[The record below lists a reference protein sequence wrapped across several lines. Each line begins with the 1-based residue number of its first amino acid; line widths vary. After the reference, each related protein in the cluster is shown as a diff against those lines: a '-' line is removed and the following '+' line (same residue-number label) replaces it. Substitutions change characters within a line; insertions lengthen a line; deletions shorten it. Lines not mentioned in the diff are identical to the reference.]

1 MFPAWR
7 LQLRQAR
14 AAMADG
20 RWSEAAE
27 LLQDA
32 PLREFL
38 PAKLLSKELAGR
50 LLDRAEQRLRD
61 GQSAAGWQDVDEAR
75 RLGSQQERVDDLRR
89 RQTADRLARA
99 VERLA
104 RGDAV
109 AARREL
115 QRMDRLNL
123 GGNERRTWTMIVE
136 RIETADQQ
144 ARRGSLPAAIAALE
158 EAQRLLP
165 ADGQSVALLLD
176 DRLAKLHGQSPGQQT
191 LEAELHRALAA
202 SDWTAALAAAQSLLE
217 LAPEHSA
224 ARQAR
229 SRAWQAVGMQVTQP
243 YRGRPARPAA
253 TRPNLFAAPA
263 ASTHRH
269 AGSAQVD
276 TVNSDRQTSKRVIA
290 WIDEVGSYLI
300 CLGNEIVLGQPSA
313 DGGVDV
319 PILADLS
326 RRHAVIRREAEAYVL
341 VPLHQTAVDGREV
354 AEPTVLRD
362 KSVIKIGAGVE
373 IRFRKPH
380 ALSATATLEMITRSR
395 IEPAV
400 DAIVLMSESCIL
412 GPHSH
417 SHVRC
422 RRWQDELVLFRRGE
436 ELMCRTTSPVEVDG
450 EPGITQAAVGQ
461 SCRIEGDQFALTLE
475 EL

>member
-7 LQLRQAR
+7 LQLRRAR
-14 AAMADG
+14 TAVADG
-20 RWSEAAE
+20 RWSEAAA

-32 PLREFL
+32 SLREFL
-38 PAKLLSKELAGR
+38 PAKLLSQDLAGR

-61 GQSAAGWQDVDEAR
+61 GQSTAGWQDVNEAQL
-75 RLGSQQERVDDLRR
+75 LGSQEQRVDELRR
-89 RQTADRLARA
+89 REAADRLTRA

-115 QRMDRLNL
+115 DRMDRLNL
-123 GGNERRTWTMIVE
+123 GGNERRTWKMIVE
-136 RIETADQQ
+136 QIEAAEQH

-158 EAQRLLP
+158 QARRQLP
-165 ADGQSVALLLD
+165 PSGDSVAALLD
-176 DRLAKLHGQSPGQQT
+176 DRLGKLHGQSANQQA
-191 LEAELHRALAA
+191 LEGDLHRALAA
-202 SDWTAALAAAQSLLE
+202 SDWSAALAAAQSLLE

-243 YRGRPARPAA
+243 YRGRSPLAA
-253 TRPNLFAAPA
+253 APRPNILAPAA
-263 ASTHRH
+263 ASTHHH
-269 AGSAQVD
+269 ASSAKVD
-276 TVNSDRQTSKRVIA
+276 TVTTDRHPGKRVVA
-290 WIDEVGSYLI
+290 WIDEVGAFLV
-300 CLGNEIVLGQPSA
+300 CLGDEIVLGQPSP

-326 RRHAVIRREAEAYVL
+326 RRHAVIRRESEAYVL
-341 VPLHQTAVDGREV
+341 VPLHQTALDGREI

-362 KSVIKIGAGVE
+362 KSVIKLGPGVE

-380 ALSATATLEMITRSR
+380 ALSATATLELITRNR

-400 DAIVLMSESCIL
+400 DAVVLMSESCIL

-422 RRWQDELVLFRRGE
+422 RRWQEELVLFRRGDQ
-436 ELMCRTTSPVEVDG
+436 LMCRTSSPVEVDG
-450 EPGITQAAVGQ
+450 EPEITQAAVGQ
-461 SCRIEGDQFALTLE
+461 TCRIEGDNFALTLE